1 MHKPNKIIEKA
12 KKIKMLILDVDGVLT
27 DGRLLISDEGK
38 EYKAFHTQDGLGIKR
53 LQKLSHI
60 NIAIISG
67 RKSKAVEYRLNDL
80 EVENVYLG
88 HTDKQPAFEELLTTY
103 SLQPQEVAYAGDD
116 LPDLKIMKQIGL
128 SIAVDNAVDEVKRQ
142 ADMITTR
149 QGGAGAVR
157 EICDFLI
164 ETQK

>member
-1 MHKPNKIIEKA
+1 
-12 KKIKMLILDVDGVLT
+12 
-27 DGRLLISDEGK
+27 
-38 EYKAFHTQDGLGIKR
+38 
-53 LQKLSHI
+53 
-60 NIAIISG
+60 
-67 RKSKAVEYRLNDL
+67 
-80 EVENVYLG
+80 
-88 HTDKQPAFEELLTTY
+88 
-103 SLQPQEVAYAGDD
+103 
-116 LPDLKIMKQIGL
+116 MKQIGL

>member
-1 MHKPNKIIEKA
+1 
-12 KKIKMLILDVDGVLT
+12 MLILDVDGVLT
-27 DGRLLISDEGK
+27 DGRLFIGDDGT

-53 LQKLSHI
+53 LQQLSNV

-67 RKSKAVEYRLNDL
+67 RKSKAVEYRLQDL
-80 EVENVYLG
+80 EVENVFLG
-88 HTDKQPAFEELLTTY
+88 HADKQYAFEELLTTY
-103 SLQPQEVAYAGDD
+103 SLQPHEVAYAGDV

-142 ADMITTR
+142 ADMITIR

-164 ETQK
+164 GTQK